1 MSDMLVVR
9 GGRSNFH
16 KSARIAIGESSA
28 TQAPRFRFVSHDV
41 ADALRSGAGED
52 ALPDSG
58 GTPQLPSTTLG
69 DAEVD
74 GNRHQ
79 GDCLVLTQAL
89 SRHDEGAHLP
99 KTSLIARSLTGARY
113 PAGRAFELTRDVI
126 AWV

>member
-1 MSDMLVVR
+1 MSDRLVVR

-79 GDCLVLTQAL
+79 EIASFSLRPLVVMTKW
-89 SRHDEGAHLP
+89 RIFR
-99 KTSLIARSLTGARY
+99 KTSLIARSTED
-113 PAGRAFELTRDVI
+113 F
-126 AWV
+126 W